1 MPMAALGED
10 ERCRMIISEVVNVG
24 EMITV
29 ACMRNRP
36 VGRGKEG
43 ESVFVNQ
50 YLTASAN
57 SMALVNLVNL
67 GKVNA
72 AKGPVVIG
80 PTWDCS

>member
-50 YLTASAN
+50 VNRDEYNTLCSAY
-57 SMALVNLVNL
+57 
-67 GKVNA
+67 
-72 AKGPVVIG
+72 
-80 PTWDCS
+80 